1 MVSTAGTTGG
11 RAGGTGGSGVPG
23 GPGAAGGRSR
33 RNFAGA
39 RPVMD
44 DVARLAGVSKQTVS
58 RVLNDNPAVRAETRE
73 AVLEAMR
80 TLGYRPSRS
89 ARSLASGRTRMLGV
103 ISFDAARY
111 GPASTLTAINTAAQE
126 AGYLVSSI
134 ALDTADRDTVVRAVD
149 RLSAEGADGVIA
161 IAPQRP
167 VATALAQA
175 RLDTPLVM
183 LDNGLG
189 DDTPVVSSDFQAGAR
204 LATEHLLSLGHATV
218 WHIAG
223 PTGWTSADRRA
234 ASWRETLTKAGAP
247 IHEPLV
253 GDWSADSG
261 YELGRRL
268 AAEPDV
274 TAVFVSNDQMAL
286 GLLRALHEAGRPAP
300 DEVSVVGYDDIPEA
314 AHLLPP
320 LTTIRTDFSE
330 IGTRSL
336 RLLLTQLDD
345 PALDDPAETAASPS
359 LDPVVPVELIVR
371 ASTGPAPH
379 QGAVRERAT

>member
-1 MVSTAGTTGG
+1 MPRGTPDGTAADPPDTTP
-11 RAGGTGGSGVPG
+11 R
-23 GPGAAGGRSR
+23 GRSR
-33 RNFAGA
+33 RNFAGS

-58 RVLNDNPAVRAETRE
+58 RVLNDNPAVRRETRE

-111 GPASTLTAINTAAQE
+111 GPAATLTAINTAAQD

-134 ALDTADRDTVVRAVD
+134 ALDTADRDTVVQAVD
-149 RLSAEGADGVIA
+149 RLSAEGADGIIA

-167 VATALAQA
+167 VATALAGA
-175 RLDTPLVM
+175 RPDTPLVM

-189 DDTPVVSSDFQAGAR
+189 DGTPVVSSDFTAGAR
-204 LATEHLLSLGHATV
+204 LATEHLLGLGHRTV

-223 PTGWTSADRRA
+223 PTGWTSAERRA
-234 ASWRETLTKAGAP
+234 ASWRETLERAGARV
-247 IHEPLV
+247 HAPLV

-268 AAEPDV
+268 ADRPEV

-286 GLLRALHEAGRPAP
+286 GLLRALHEAGRRVP
-300 DEVSVVGYDDIPEA
+300 DDVSVVGYDDIPEA

-320 LTTIRTDFSE
+320 LTTIRTDFSL
-330 IGTRSL
+330 IGTVAL
-336 RLLLTQLDD
+336 RLLVRQLGE
-345 PALDDPAETAASPS
+345 PGVSGGAAVVGS
-359 LDPVVPVELIVR
+359 VVPVELIVR
-371 ASTGPAPH
+371 DSTG
-379 QGAVRERAT
+379 AVG

>member
-1 MVSTAGTTGG
+1 MPRSTTDGDAADDSGG
-11 RAGGTGGSGVPG
+11 VTR
-23 GPGAAGGRSR
+23 GRSR
-33 RNFAGA
+33 RNFAGS

-58 RVLNDNPAVRAETRE
+58 RVLNDNPAVRTQTRE

-134 ALDTADRDTVVRAVD
+134 ALDTADRDTVVQAVD
-149 RLSAEGADGVIA
+149 RLSAEGADGIIA

-167 VATALAQA
+167 VATALARA
-175 RLDTPLVM
+175 RPDTPLVM

-189 DDTPVVSSDFQAGAR
+189 DGTPVVTSDFTAGAR
-204 LATEHLLSLGHATV
+204 LATEHLLGLGHPTV

-234 ASWRETLTKAGAP
+234 ASWRETLTRAGARV
-247 IHEPLV
+247 HEPLV

-268 AAEPDV
+268 AGRDV

-286 GLLRALHEAGRPAP
+286 GLLRALHEAGRRVP
-300 DEVSVVGYDDIPEA
+300 DDVSVVGYDDIPEA

-320 LTTIRTDFSE
+320 LTTIRTDFSA
-330 IGTRSL
+330 IGTTAL
-336 RLLLTQLDD
+336 RLLLRQLDD
-345 PALDDPAETAASPS
+345 PESTGDS
-359 LDPVVPVELIVR
+359 LEQDPVVPVDLIVR
-371 ASTGPAPH
+371 DSTGA
-379 QGAVRERAT
+379 AK